1 MFLRIPY
8 RILAMLLVF
17 LLGGCADAMMDD
29 QPMMMAAQPI
39 KNYTEIV
46 KGYGQ
51 TLTEAQKK
59 AVITELE
66 EDRERQKEARLP

>member
-1 MFLRIPY
+1 
-8 RILAMLLVF
+8 
-17 LLGGCADAMMDD
+17 MMAD

-51 TLTEAQKK
+51 TLTGAQKK